1 MPLFL
6 DAHQDLAWNM
16 QLLGRDYRRS
26 VHETRALEVGSPILD
41 LTGNTLLGL
50 PEYNQAGVAWVF
62 GTLFAAPFNPN
73 KPNEQFPGYQSPTE
87 AHQRYMSQ
95 LDFYHAYTSE
105 HPDTYR
111 LITKRSELHAHT
123 ALWQPSN
130 DQLKPV
136 GLIPLMEGAE
146 GIISLDE
153 LPEWWQKGVRIIGLA
168 WHGNQYCG
176 GSRQPGPLT
185 QAGHDLIDSMAEIG
199 FVLDLSHM
207 DESGAFQCLER
218 YPGPIIASHANVSA
232 LVKGYT
238 GNRLL
243 SNDLIRAMFQ
253 RDAVIGVIPSN
264 PFLNQN
270 WREDGGK
277 SAISLKLLANQIDY
291 LCQMAGDAR
300 HVGIGTDFDGGFGVE
315 DEPAEIDSIAD
326 LPKILPLLSDF
337 GYQNLDL
344 EAIASGNFLRVL
356 ELALPE

>member
-26 VHETRALEVGSPILD
+26 VHETRAVEVGSPVLE

-73 KPNEQFPGYQSPTE
+73 KPDAQFPGYRSPEE
-87 AHQRYMSQ
+87 AHQRYAQQ

-111 LITKRSELHAHT
+111 LITRLSELHAHT
-123 ALWQPSN
+123 ALWKQAG

-136 GLIPLMEGAE
+136 GLITLMEGAE
-146 GIISLDE
+146 GIVHLDE
-153 LPEWWQKGVRIIGLA
+153 LPEWWERGVRIIGLA
-168 WHGNQYCG
+168 WQGNQYCG
-176 GSRQPGPLT
+176 GTRQPGPLT
-185 QAGHDLIDSMAEIG
+185 RAGFDLIDAMAEIG

-207 DESGAFQCLER
+207 DEPAAFQCLER
-218 YPGPIIASHANVSA
+218 YPGQIIASHANASA

-243 SNDLIRAMFQ
+243 SDDLIRATFE
-253 RDAVIGVIPSN
+253 RDGVIGVVPSN
-264 PFLNQN
+264 SFLNKE
-270 WREDGGK
+270 WLEDGGK
-277 SAISLKLLANQIDY
+277 IATSLKLLANQIDY
-291 LCQMAGDAR
+291 LCQMAGDAQ

-315 DEPAEIDSIAD
+315 HVPAEIDSIAD
-326 LPKILPLLSDF
+326 LPKLLPMLA
-337 GYQNLDL
+337 NLGFQDADL
-344 EAIASGNFLRVL
+344 EAIASGNFLRVI
-356 ELALPE
+356 ESALPE